1 MRSSKVSSQF
11 SLVESDA
18 DRDLA
23 TFAEAV
29 RSGLGADAKSLP
41 CRFFY
46 DEVGSKLFEEICE
59 LPEYYLTRAELEI
72 LTSHADELAAR
83 FERPLVLVELG
94 SGSSTKTRVLIDA
107 LLRRHGQLRYVP
119 VDVSRRSLEESSLTL
134 LDRYDALTIRA
145 IASDYH
151 EGLRHVRAESGRTKL
166 IAWLG
171 SSVGNFGRD
180 DAARFLGT
188 VRQAMA
194 TTDRLLLGVD
204 LRKDRE
210 TLERA
215 YDDAGGVTA
224 RFNLNLL
231 RRINRELGGH
241 FDLDG
246 FRHRAR
252 YDEVVGRVEI
262 HLVSVRDQQVPI
274 DDLDLVVPFAAGE
287 TIHTENSYKFSPDEI
302 DTLAAGAGTRVDCR
316 WLDSQ
321 RRFSLNLLAPLP

>member
-1 MRSSKVSSQF
+1 VRPSKGSSQF
-11 SLVESDA
+11 SLVEGDA

-29 RSGLGADAKSLP
+29 RSGLTARVKSLP

-46 DEVGSKLFEEICE
+46 DEIGSKLFEEICE
-59 LPEYYLTRAELEI
+59 LPEYYPTRTELEI
-72 LTSHADELAAR
+72 LESCAEELSSL
-83 FERPLVLVELG
+83 FERPLVLAELG
-94 SGSSTKTRVLIDA
+94 SGSSAKTRVLIDA
-107 LLRRHGQLRYVP
+107 LLRRHGQLRYLP
-119 VDVSRRSLEESSLTL
+119 VDVSRSILEESSLTL
-134 LDRYDALTIRA
+134 LDQYDALTIHA

-171 SSVGNFGRD
+171 SSVGNLRRD

-188 VRQAMA
+188 VRQAM
-194 TTDRLLLGVD
+194 TGPDRLLLGID
-204 LRKDRE
+204 LRKSRE

-215 YDDAGGVTA
+215 YDDADGVTA

-241 FDLDG
+241 FDLDA
-246 FRHRAR
+246 FHHRAR
-252 YDEVVGRVEI
+252 YEESAGFVEI
-262 HLVSVRDQQVPI
+262 HLVSTRDQRVPI

-287 TIHTENSYKFSPDEI
+287 TIHTENSFKFSLDEI
-302 DTLAAGAGTRVDCR
+302 DSLAAGAGMRVDRR
-316 WLDSQ
+316 WLDRQ
-321 RRFSLNLLAPLP
+321 HLFSLNLFAPLT